1 LRTVSIVILAVAA
14 AAWCVGAFFAFFAA
28 QLFF

>member
-1 LRTVSIVILAVAA
+1 LRTASVVILAVSAV
-14 AAWCVGAFFAFFAA
+14 AWCVGAFFAFFAA